1 MTAAQADLSLDDY
14 QVYVRTMTPLLNP
27 ATPLKNI
34 PLRIYIPSTPA
45 ADAPATTT
53 PAFEFKIIQ
62 TLVPPHTPTREVQT
76 MGSAM
81 NSILPEVF
89 PSRRDPVL
97 AEALL
102 HGAVVPFKAP
112 LEDLMREAAYAD
124 GWIAVVVR
132 MVDA

>member
-1 MTAAQADLSLDDY
+1 M
-14 QVYVRTMTPLLNP
+14 NP

-34 PLRIYIPSTPA
+34 PLRIYIPSAPVADTPT
-45 ADAPATTT
+45 PSPT
-53 PAFEFKIIQ
+53 PAFEFKIVQ
-62 TLVPPHTPTREVQT
+62 TLVPPHTPGKEVQT
-76 MGSAM
+76 LGSAL

-97 AEALL
+97 AEVVL

-112 LEDLMREAAYAD
+112 LEALMREAAYAD
-124 GWIAVVVR
+124 GWVAVVVR